1 MSKVIVFA
9 APSASGKSTLINY
22 LMQHDLNLQFS
33 VSCTNRKPRPLYE
46 GGPLE
51 EDGVHYFFLSPEDF
65 DKHIQHG
72 DFLEYEEVYPG
83 RYYGTLRQQVD
94 QRLAKGHNVI
104 GDLDV
109 KGALNVKRH
118 YGDRCL
124 AVFIQAPS
132 LAEIERRLRSRGSD
146 SEDSIASRL
155 ERANFELSFAKDFD
169 RIIVNDDLATAQA
182 EILRIVMD
190 FINEQK

>member
-1 MSKVIVFA
+1 MAKVIVFA

-22 LMQHDLNLQFS
+22 LMKHDLDLQFS
-33 VSCTNRKPRPLYE
+33 VSCTNRSPRPLYE

-65 DKHIQHG
+65 DRHIQDG

-94 QRLAKGHNVI
+94 QRLAEGHNVI

-146 SEDSIASRL
+146 SEESIASRL
-155 ERANFELSFAKDFD
+155 ERASFELSFAKDFD
-169 RIIVNDDLATAQA
+169 CIIVNDDLATAQA
-182 EILRIVMD
+182 EILHTVSD
-190 FINEQK
+190 FISKP